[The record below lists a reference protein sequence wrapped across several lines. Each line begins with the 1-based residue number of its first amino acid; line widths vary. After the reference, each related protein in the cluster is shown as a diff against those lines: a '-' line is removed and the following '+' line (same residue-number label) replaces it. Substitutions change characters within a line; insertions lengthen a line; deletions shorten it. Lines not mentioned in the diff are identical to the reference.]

1 MSDRELLELAAKA
14 AGIEVVGLASKY
26 ICQGV
31 SDFALLVRNEQG
43 GDSIFDPLTDDGD
56 RYRLARTCKMRID
69 FQEGLVFA
77 GYEIAFRFT
86 PGNDKEEVYAIVR
99 AAAEIGRNM
108 K

>member
-1 MSDRELLELAAKA
+1 MTDRELLELAAKA
-14 AGIEVVGLASKY
+14 AGIKIIRITDTGMPLIIGKNEDGKY
-26 ICQGV
+26 W
-31 SDFALLVRNEQG
+31 
-43 GDSIFDPLTDDGD
+43 DSWNPLTDDGD
-56 RYRLARTCKMRID
+56 RYRLVRTCKMRID

-86 PGNDKEEVYAIVR
+86 PGNDKEEAYAIVR

>member
-1 MSDRELLELAAKA
+1 MTDKERLELAAKA
-14 AGIEVVGLASKY
+14 AGIADLQQVGNIWY
-26 ICQGV
+26 YT
-31 SDFALLVRNEQG
+31 NG
-43 GDSIFDPLTDDGD
+43 GYLMRDWNPITDDGD

-86 PGNDKEEVYAIVR
+86 PGNDKEEAYAIVR